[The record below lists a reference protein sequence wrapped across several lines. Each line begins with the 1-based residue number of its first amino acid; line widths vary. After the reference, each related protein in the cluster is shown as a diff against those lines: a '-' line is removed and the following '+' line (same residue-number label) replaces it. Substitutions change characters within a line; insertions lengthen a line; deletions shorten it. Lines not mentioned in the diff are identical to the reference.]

1 MKYFQNGLNQICQ
14 QIIRPAR
21 AEYTIYD
28 LSSYQNQEETQYKR
42 QDFDIINPRQEVIK
56 VSQYIGQQKSD
67 VCIIYLHTANGSR
80 MEITKYISMI
90 IKNGF
95 SLISFDFTGSGMS
108 DGEFVTYGYREVGD
122 LQTVITHFQ
131 SSYKQIILWG
141 RSMGSAVA
149 IQYMQ
154 KFNNQLI
161 KGMILDSPFV
171 CLLDVILQMASNRTN
186 IPNFILKTLSTF
198 VSNELKKQAGFQLH
212 EINCLKKITQI
223 KCPAIFVTSKQDTIV
238 PPEQTEK
245 LFKAYTGIKQIQY
258 TNQQHNSIR
267 DSSFIESLINWF
279 KKRTPIFER
288 LGVGSQIK
296 QRIMHKQKST
306 LGSIKQVSLDLYKE
320 RSSTLEYQRSLN
332 TSISPRQKIMNQKQ
346 LTAEEKYNQLLET
359 QRSLYKDRSASA
371 QRIQISNSID
381 YQMSPMPLAPI
392 SNKIMSSSQHN
403 YFSHSKPI
411 SFIKVPNKTKD
422 CKHF

>member
-28 LSSYQNQEETQYKR
+28 LSSFQIQEETQYIR
-42 QDFDIINPRQEVIK
+42 EDFDIINPRQEVIK
-56 VSQYIGQQKSD
+56 VSQYVGQIKSD

-80 MEITKYISMI
+80 MEVSKYVSMI

-95 SLISFDFTGSGMS
+95 GLISFDFTGSGMS
-108 DGEFVTYGYREVGD
+108 DGDIVTYGHREVGD

-141 RSMGSAVA
+141 RSMGSAIA

-154 KFNNQLI
+154 RFNNLII

-171 CLLDVILQMASNRTN
+171 CLLDVILQMASSRTK
-186 IPNFILKTLSTF
+186 IPNFILKSLSTF
-198 VSNELKKQAGFQLH
+198 VSNELKKQAGFDLDD
-212 EINCLKKITQI
+212 INCLKKISQI
-223 KCPAIFVTSKQDTIV
+223 KCPAIFVTSKLDNIV

-245 LFKAYTGIKQIQY
+245 LFKAYTGIKKIQY
-258 TNQQHNSIR
+258 INQQHNGIR
-267 DSSFIESLINWF
+267 EHSFIETLIHWF

-288 LGVGSQIK
+288 LGVGTQIK
-296 QRIMHKQKST
+296 QRIMHKQKNT

-320 RSSTLEYQRSLN
+320 RSSTLEHQRVIN
-332 TSISPRQKIMNQKQ
+332 ISISPRQKIMDQKK

-359 QRSLYKDRSASA
+359 QRSLYIDRSASA

-381 YQMSPMPLAPI
+381 YQMSPIPLAPL
-392 SNKIMSSSQHN
+392 SNKIITSSQHN

-411 SFIKVPNKTKD
+411 TFTKVPHKTKD
-422 CKHF
+422 GTHF

>member
-21 AEYTIYD
+21 AEYTLYD
-28 LSSYQNQEETQYKR
+28 LSSFQIQEETQYLR
-42 QDFDIINPRQEVIK
+42 EDFDIINPRQEVIK
-56 VSQYIGQQKSD
+56 VSQYVGQQKSD

-80 MEITKYISMI
+80 MEVSKYVSMI

-95 SLISFDFTGSGMS
+95 GLISFDFTGSGMS
-108 DGEFVTYGYREVGD
+108 DGEIVTYGHREVED
-122 LQTVITHFQ
+122 LQTIITHFQ

-154 KFNNQLI
+154 KFNNLII

-171 CLLDVILQMASNRTN
+171 CLLDVILQMASSRTK
-186 IPNFILKTLSTF
+186 IPNFILKSLSTF
-198 VSNELKKQAGFQLH
+198 VSNELKKQAGFDLD
-212 EINCLKKITQI
+212 EINCIKKISLI
-223 KCPAIFVTSKQDTIV
+223 KCPAIFVTSKQDAIV

-245 LFKAYTGIKQIQY
+245 LFKAYTGIKKIQY
-258 TNQQHNSIR
+258 INQQHNGIR
-267 DSSFIESLINWF
+267 DHSFIETLIQWF

-288 LGVGSQIK
+288 LGVGTQIK
-296 QRIMHKQKST
+296 QRIMHKSKNT

-320 RSSTLEYQRSLN
+320 RSSTLEHQRSLN
-332 TSISPRQKIMNQKQ
+332 DSISPRQKIIDQKKQ
-346 LTAEEKYNQLLET
+346 TAEEKYNQMLET
-359 QRSLYKDRSASA
+359 QRSLYVDRSASA

-381 YQMSPMPLAPI
+381 YSMSPMPLAPL
-392 SNKIMSSSQHN
+392 SNKIVTSSQHN

-411 SFIKVPNKTKD
+411 TFTKVPYKTKD
-422 CKHF
+422 GTHF

>member
-28 LSSYQNQEETQYKR
+28 LSSYQIQEDSQYTR
-42 QDFDIINPRQEVIK
+42 EDFDIINPRQEVIK
-56 VSQYIGQQKSD
+56 VSQYTGQQKSD

-80 MEITKYISMI
+80 MEVSKYVSMI

-95 SLISFDFTGSGMS
+95 GLISFDFTGSGMS
-108 DGEFVTYGYREVGD
+108 DGEIVTYGHREVGD
-122 LQTVITHFQ
+122 LQTVINHFQ

-149 IQYMQ
+149 LQYMQ
-154 KFNNQLI
+154 KFNNILI

-171 CLLDVILQMASNRTN
+171 CLLDVILQMASSKTK
-186 IPNFILKTLSTF
+186 IPNFILKSLSTF
-198 VSNELKKQAGFQLH
+198 VSNELKKQAGFDLE
-212 EINCLKKITQI
+212 EINCLKKISSI
-223 KCPAIFVTSKQDTIV
+223 KCPAIFVTSKLDTIV

-258 TNQQHNSIR
+258 TNQQHNGIR
-267 DSSFIESLINWF
+267 EHAFIETLIQWF

-288 LGVGSQIK
+288 LGVGTQIK
-296 QRIMHKQKST
+296 QRIMHKQKNT
-306 LGSIKQVSLDLYKE
+306 LGTIKQVSLDLYKE

-332 TSISPRQKIMNQKQ
+332 TSVSPKQTIMNKQK

-359 QRSLYKDRSASA
+359 QRSLYLDRSVSA
-371 QRIQISNSID
+371 KRIQISNSID
-381 YQMSPMPLAPI
+381 YQISPMPLAPL
-392 SNKIMSSSQHN
+392 SNKIVTSSQHN

-411 SFIKVPNKTKD
+411 TFTKIPHKTKD
-422 CKHF
+422 CTYV

>member
-28 LSSYQNQEETQYKR
+28 LSSFQIQEESQYLR
-42 QDFDIINPRQEVIK
+42 EDFDIINPRQEVIK

-80 MEITKYISMI
+80 MEVTKYVSMI

-95 SLISFDFTGSGMS
+95 ALISFDFTGSGMS
-108 DGEFVTYGYREVGD
+108 DGEFVTYGHREVGD

-141 RSMGSAVA
+141 RSMGSAIA

-171 CLLDVILQMASNRTN
+171 CLLDVILQMASNRTK
-186 IPNFILKTLSTF
+186 IPNFILKSLSTF
-198 VSNELKKQAGFQLH
+198 VSNELKTQAGFELD
-212 EINCLKKITQI
+212 EINCLKKISLI

-267 DSSFIESLINWF
+267 EHPFIESLINWF

-288 LGVGSQIK
+288 LGVGTQIK
-296 QRIMHKQKST
+296 QRIMHKSKNT
-306 LGSIKQVSLDLYKE
+306 LGPIKQVSLDLYKE
-320 RSSTLEYQRSLN
+320 RSSTLEYQKSLN
-332 TSISPRQKIMNQKQ
+332 TSISPRQKIMNQKKP
-346 LTAEEKYNQLLET
+346 TAEEKYNQLLET
-359 QRSLYKDRSASA
+359 QRSLYLDKSASA

-381 YQMSPMPLAPI
+381 YQMSPLPLAPL
-392 SNKIMSSSQHN
+392 SNKIVMSSQHN

-411 SFIKVPNKTKD
+411 TFTKVPHKTKD
-422 CKHF
+422 CTHF

>member
-28 LSSYQNQEETQYKR
+28 LSSYQIQEDSQYTR
-42 QDFDIINPRQEVIK
+42 EDFDIINPRQEVIK

-80 MEITKYISMI
+80 MEVSKYVSMI

-95 SLISFDFTGSGMS
+95 ALISFDFTGSGMS
-108 DGEFVTYGYREVGD
+108 DGEIVTYGHREVGD
-122 LQTVITHFQ
+122 LQTVINHFK

-149 IQYMQ
+149 LQYMQ
-154 KFNNQLI
+154 KFNNILI

-171 CLLDVILQMASNRTN
+171 CLLDVILQMASSKTK
-186 IPNFILKTLSTF
+186 IPNFILKSLSTF
-198 VSNELKKQAGFQLH
+198 VSNELKKQAGFDLE
-212 EINCLKKITQI
+212 EINCLKKISSI
-223 KCPAIFVTSKQDTIV
+223 KCPAIFVTSKLDTIV

-258 TNQQHNSIR
+258 TNQQHNGIR
-267 DSSFIESLINWF
+267 DHAFIETLIQWF

-288 LGVGSQIK
+288 LGVGTQIK
-296 QRIMHKQKST
+296 QRIMHKQKNT
-306 LGSIKQVSLDLYKE
+306 LGTIKQVSLDLYKE
-320 RSSTLEYQRSLN
+320 RSSILEYQRSLN
-332 TSISPRQKIMNQKQ
+332 TSVSPRQTIMNKQK
-346 LTAEEKYNQLLET
+346 LTAEEKYNQMLET
-359 QRSLYKDRSASA
+359 QRSLYLDRSVSA
-371 QRIQISNSID
+371 KRIQISNSID
-381 YQMSPMPLAPI
+381 YQISPMPLAPL
-392 SNKIMSSSQHN
+392 SNKIVTSSQHN

-411 SFIKVPNKTKD
+411 TFTKIPHKTKD
-422 CKHF
+422 CTQV